1 MGACCV
7 SANEQPKTS
16 PGGLTPIKKDVEA
29 DVQEEQPEQF
39 IIEKGRDAS
48 VKKSGAPTSGLKVPE
63 AETQET
69 EVVPSQTIETKD
81 TMEQKLEIGEFYR
94 TQLKDVLKYN
104 ICNYDDVSFE
114 FLESMKAVHQNLTNA
129 LVSGEV
135 TVDGPTNTTLDE
147 PKGNLAELNKMVWQ

>member
-1 MGACCV
+1 M
-7 SANEQPKTS
+7 
-16 PGGLTPIKKDVEA
+16 
-29 DVQEEQPEQF
+29 
-39 IIEKGRDAS
+39 
-48 VKKSGAPTSGLKVPE
+48 
-63 AETQET
+63 
-69 EVVPSQTIETKD
+69 
-81 TMEQKLEIGEFYR
+81 
-94 TQLKDVLKYN
+94 LKYN